1 MASVRQLLIFDNSW
15 SYAGWRILVTCFSM
29 PAGGWRLLMSSYLF
43 LVAGRRFIGQFPMKY
58 EARSQK
64 QATRLALLV
73 AGFWLLAFSSEA
85 QVQLGDC
92 DKAGAPS
99 AQILKAEGALAKGDR
114 PMAQVY
120 MLSIRRKE
128 PESIHGWYLDAEL
141 AMLVGEDRA
150 ALALYEKVFAACP
163 DYLNDLAFRIG
174 ALHAGQGRRAEAQR
188 YWASPNAGPEAR
200 RWLRRFELEDSLRA
214 HPVPFNPEPIE
225 GLATP
230 ADEFLAVRSPDGSK
244 WYLTRRRS
252 VVDRKSGPAARTYLE
267 EALCEGIPTQQGVDV
282 RPLEY
287 PFNSGMN
294 EGGPSVSADDQWM
307 VVTVCVPDANG
318 YRNCDLFVAHREL
331 GEWSTLRR
339 LDEASTPNHWE
350 SQGSLSANGDRII
363 FSSDRPGG
371 KGGLDLWVTSRQPD
385 GSWTQPENLGS
396 AINTDGDEKSP
407 FLHADGRTLF
417 FSSDGHP
424 GMGGLDVFYTDWTL
438 SMRPINLG
446 YPINTEEDELGFG
459 VHANEPLG
467 YFSQQRSGSGYDMLR
482 FALPN
487 QAAGRQVAF
496 VRGTVD
502 GEMPE
507 DGRPTQI
514 RIENLKT
521 KTSQSV
527 VVDAGSRSF
536 TAVIAREDLASSVLE
551 LEHPELGYTALRLE
565 AYTEDD
571 EIPALMARKAAP
583 GTEFALR
590 SILFRTASSELS
602 PEDRLAL
609 EGFARYLQRHPEFK
623 IEIQGHTDNVG
634 AASANLALS
643 QQRAQQVLGHLV
655 ALGVDR
661 VRLTAKGYGAARPV
675 ASNQTEE
682 GRARNRR
689 TAFEILP

>member
-1 MASVRQLLIFDNSW
+1 MARRGVNLPSICR
-15 SYAGWRILVTCFSM
+15 
-29 PAGGWRLLMSSYLF
+29 RLP
-43 LVAGRRFIGQFPMKY
+43 VAGFWLPAVGRRIQ
-58 EARSQK
+58 
-64 QATRLALLV
+64 V

-120 MLSIRRKE
+120 MSTIRRKE

-141 AMLVGEDRA
+141 ALLVGEERA

-163 DYLNDLAFRIG
+163 DYLSDLAFRIG

-188 YWASPNAGPEAR
+188 YWASPNAGAEAL
-200 RWLRRFELEDSLRA
+200 RWLRRFALEDSLRA

-225 GLATP
+225 GLATS

-244 WYLTRRRS
+244 WYLTRRRN

-267 EALCEGIPTQQGVDV
+267 EALCEGIPQDGSVEV
-282 RPLEY
+282 RPLEH
-287 PFNSGMN
+287 PFNAGLN

-307 VVTVCVPDANG
+307 VLTVCAPDANG
-318 YRNCDLFVAHREL
+318 YRNCDIFVAHREL

-339 LDEASTPNHWE
+339 LDEASTPTHWE
-350 SQGSLSANGDRII
+350 SQGALSANGDRII

-371 KGGLDLWVTSRQPD
+371 RGGLDLWITQRNPD
-385 GSWTQPENLGS
+385 GSWTQPVNLGP

-424 GMGGLDVFYTDWTL
+424 GMGGLDVFYTNWTAL
-438 SMRPINLG
+438 MQPINLG

-467 YFSQQRSGSGYDMLR
+467 YFSQRREGSGYDLMR
-482 FALPN
+482 FALPAD
-487 QAAGRQVAF
+487 AAGRQVAF

-502 GEMPE
+502 GALP
-507 DGRPTQI
+507 DGGRPTQI

-521 KTSQSV
+521 KSSQSV
-527 VVDAGSRSF
+527 VVDAASRRF
-536 TAVIAREDLASSVLE
+536 TAVITREDLASSVLE

-565 AYTEDD
+565 EYLDETEV
-571 EIPALMARKAAP
+571 PALVARTAAP
-583 GTEFALR
+583 GVEFALR
-590 SILFRTASSELS
+590 SILFGTASSELS

-609 EGFARYLQRHPEFK
+609 EGFARYLQRHPEFR

-634 AASANLALS
+634 AASANLVLS
-643 QQRAQQVLGHLV
+643 QQRAHKVLEHLET
-655 ALGVDR
+655 LGVSR
-661 VRLTAKGYGAARPV
+661 ARMTAKGYGTSRPV
-675 ASNQTEE
+675 ASNLTEE
-682 GRARNRR
+682 GRSRNRR